1 MNIFEQA
8 SRRALRFSSERG
20 LVSVE
25 QLWQLPLQSK
35 NGFSLDAI
43 AIAVNRELKALAEES
58 FVAQGSNPAKA
69 ELELQLEILKHII
82 AAKQAEN
89 ADARAAADRKAEKA
103 RLLEILDRKQGQ
115 ELESLSADDLRAR
128 IAALG

>member
-8 SRRALRFSSERG
+8 SRQALRFQSERG
-20 LVSVE
+20 LLSVE
-25 QLWQLPLQSK
+25 QLWQLPLQAK
-35 NGFSLDAI
+35 NNFSLDAI
-43 AIAVNRELKALAEES
+43 AIETNRSLKALAEES
-58 FVAQGSNPAKA
+58 FVAQGSNPAKTV
-69 ELELQLEILKHII
+69 LELQLEILKHII

-89 ADARAAADRKAEKA
+89 ADARAAADRKAEKQ